1 MPDNDI
7 LKRCTKAFEDIEELL
22 DLANRQ
28 KAEIERLQ
36 KQLKEGIDL
45 SDDVFKFVKSKS
57 YREFAERVKEKSHIS
72 LNKCGEMKPLICFED
87 IDTTLKEL
95 TEK

>member
-28 KAEIERLQ
+28 KAEIERL
-36 KQLKEGIDL
+36 KCSAIRKG
-45 SDDVFKFVKSKS
+45 V
-57 YREFAERVKEKSHIS
+57 RV
-72 LNKCGEMKPLICFED
+72 
-87 IDTTLKEL
+87 
-95 TEK
+95 

>member
-28 KAEIERLQ
+28 KAEIERYLHSI
-36 KQLKEGIDL
+36 KLLEK
-45 SDDVFKFVKSKS
+45 DVAQAKSEA
-57 YREFAERVKEKSHIS
+57 YREFAHMVVDKAENGIIYA
-72 LNKCGEMKPLICFED
+72 MDIPL
-87 IDTTLKEL
+87 TM
-95 TEK
+95 